1 MIKAF
6 RKFTSVI
13 WVFLFVLTIAS
24 LASASDF
31 GPRKKPGHRGRGGK
45 DPVSVAEPA
54 AIALLAAG
62 LVSLGLY
69 AKKKRGKKQ

>member
-1 MIKAF
+1 MKIAV
-6 RKFTSVI
+6 RKMGTLILALGLVSI
-13 WVFLFVLTIAS
+13 

-31 GPRKKPGHRGRGGK
+31 GPRNQGGRGRKQGV
-45 DPVSVAEPA
+45 PTSVVEPA

-62 LVSLGLY
+62 LVSLGFY